1 MLALTFNI
9 TAAFEENSGLI
20 QILAEF
26 VEGQP
31 LVAAIVAAVL
41 LVLGLFLL
49 RKVFSI
55 ALNVI
60 AIGAVLVGVLVYLVG
75 GDQARSYLEEIR
87 SKGGELIEN
96 VNTGSELIKKIK

>member
-1 MLALTFNI
+1 MLALSSNI
-9 TAAFEENSGLI
+9 TVASAENGGLV
-20 QILAEF
+20 QTLAEF

-41 LVLGLFLL
+41 LALVLILL
-49 RKVFSI
+49 RKAFSI

-75 GDQARSYLEEIR
+75 ADQARSYLDDLR
-87 SKGGELIEN
+87 SKGEELIEK
-96 VNTGSELIKKIK
+96 VK